1 MRKMMNAAIATFVT
15 FITLFIIVETG
26 AQQPDVVLE
35 RKFAVAPFVMPSGTK
50 LPGDRV
56 CGYFFLTYYGNPAG
70 TAFIVFNHIEEK
82 NVTTSEALRQD
93 NVTIVKENIAQP
105 YVTFVQNNNPAKWTI
120 HIGQSDLDGSEAKCL
135 AGIPVR

>member
-82 NVTTSEALRQD
+82 NVT
-93 NVTIVKENIAQP
+93 
-105 YVTFVQNNNPAKWTI
+105 FVQNNNPAKWTI

-135 AGIPVR
+135 ARIPVR